1 MLAYGMPKTV
11 ADPEVGRTRPSTIRI
26 VVLLPAPL
34 GPRKPVTHPGRA
46 SKVRSSTAC
55 TRPKRFVS
63 PRAAIAGDPIGRTTP
78 EGAWLV
84 VVSIIV
90 VVLLR
95 DPFPSGT
102 TLGRR
107 RHAGVGRRCRS
118 DVLLQDD
125 GAQAPGWTRPD
136 S

>member
-1 MLAYGMPKTV
+1 MPKTV
-11 ADPEVGRTRPSTIRI
+11 ADPDVGRTSPSTIRI
-26 VVLLPAPL
+26 VVLFPAPF

-46 SKVRSSTAC
+46 SKVRLSTAC

-63 PRAAIAGDPIGRTTP
+63 PRAAIAGDPISRTP
-78 EGAWLV
+78 AGAWLV

-107 RHAGVGRRCRS
+107 RHAGIGPGCRS
-118 DVLLQDD
+118 DVLLQDE
-125 GAQAPGWTRPD
+125 GAQAPG
-136 S
+136 